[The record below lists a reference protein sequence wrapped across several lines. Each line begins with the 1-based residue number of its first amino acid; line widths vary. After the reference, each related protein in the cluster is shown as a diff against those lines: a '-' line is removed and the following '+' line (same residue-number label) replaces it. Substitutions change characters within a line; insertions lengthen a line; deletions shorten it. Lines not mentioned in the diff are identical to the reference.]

1 MWLYRALLHL
11 YPASWRAEYGAEMC
25 AVFAARRRGVY
36 ALLALWLEVFP
47 DLFMNA
53 IAIQLDVLRQDLR
66 YAGRTLKRSPGFA
79 MAAVAIA
86 AIGIGATTAA
96 FTMVDHVLISP
107 LPFARQERLVKLYE
121 DHWGNG
127 NRCRD
132 CDVSPANYRDWKR
145 MSTGF
150 EGLEAYRGLSVN
162 MVGQGEPER
171 VEGASV
177 TGGMFDNLGVQPVLG
192 RSFTA
197 QDDRD
202 TAPGTAILSYGLWQ
216 GHFGGDSKILGRV
229 IELDNTAYTIIGV
242 MPKSFHFPTREAQ
255 LWTPMRW
262 SPANFEDRTDTYIFA
277 VGRLKPGISLDRAQ
291 AEMHTIGSQLERE
304 YPKDLAQSSV
314 TVLALR
320 DVLSPRA
327 LLMLKVLLGAAL
339 CVLLIACTNLANL
352 LLARAMIRRRELAMR
367 MALGAGRERLVR
379 QMLTESLILALA
391 GGVLGL
397 ILAYSALPLLVR
409 LVPVALP
416 IAEIPSINARVL
428 TFALLL
434 TCATGIGFGIVPAI
448 RVGRRSGVTELHEG
462 GRSGIGGRR
471 ERIRSALVI
480 AQVSM
485 SIVLLVGFGLLARAL
500 LRIQAVDP
508 GFRADHVLTLRT
520 SLPMPKYEKL
530 EARIPFYRRVITD
543 ANSLPGVTGA
553 AYISFLPMGSIR
565 GGIWPVQI
573 VGHPE
578 ERSKRRTASLRFVT
592 PGFFSAMGIPLTR
605 GRDIGEGDVH
615 SAPWVAVV
623 SESFM
628 ERYWP
633 DWRDENPLGRHI
645 DFGNHDRVI
654 VGVVGDIRVRG
665 LERRSEPQV
674 YLSWQQPDNVS
685 PWYSPK
691 DLVVRTTADPLA
703 LAAALRR
710 IIHDADPTQPV
721 SDLNSLTG
729 VIEEETAPRRVQ
741 LGALG
746 AFGGIA
752 FLLAAVGIHGLLSFA
767 VTNRTQEIGVR
778 IALGAEASDIA
789 RMTLGNGFR
798 LAAIGVVLGVPLA
811 YGAGRLLESLLAG
824 VKPSDYATFTIAAG
838 LALLMTLAGSLL
850 PTLRAARV
858 DPITAIRS
866 E

>member
-1 MWLYRALLHL
+1 MPLYRALLHL
-11 YPASWRAEYGAEMC
+11 YPGSWRAEYGAEMC
-25 AVFAARRRGVY
+25 AIFAARRRGVSGVF
-36 ALLALWLEVFP
+36 AVLALWLHIFP
-47 DLFMNA
+47 DLIMNA
-53 IAIQLDVLRQDLR
+53 IATQLDVLRQDLR

-79 MAAVAIA
+79 LAAVAIA

-145 MSTGF
+145 LSTSF

-162 MVGQGEPER
+162 MVGQGTPEHI
-171 VEGASV
+171 EGASV
-177 TGGMFDNLGVQPVLG
+177 TGGMFDVLGIQPSLG

-202 TAPGTAILSYGLWQ
+202 SAPGVVILSYGLWQ
-216 GHFGGDSKILGRV
+216 AHFGGDANILGRV
-229 IELDNTAYTIIGV
+229 IQLDNTAYTIIGV
-242 MPKSFHFPTREAQ
+242 MPKSFYFPTREAQ
-255 LWTPMRW
+255 IWTPMRW
-262 SPANFEDRTDTYIFA
+262 SPANFEDRADTYIFA
-277 VGRLKPGISLDRAQ
+277 VGRLKSGISLARAQ

-304 YPKDLAQSSV
+304 FPKDLAQSSV
-314 TVLALR
+314 TVLELR

-367 MALGAGRERLVR
+367 MTLGAGRERLVR
-379 QMLTESLILALA
+379 QMLTESLLLALA
-391 GGVLGL
+391 GGALGL

-428 TFALLL
+428 SFALLI

-448 RVGRRSGVTELHEG
+448 RVGRRSGITELHEG
-462 GRSGIGGRR
+462 GRSGVGGRR
-471 ERIRSALVI
+471 ERVRSALVI
-480 AQVSM
+480 AQVSL
-485 SIVLLVGFGLLARAL
+485 SIVLLAGFGLLARAL
-500 LRIQAVDP
+500 WRIQSVDP
-508 GFRADHVLTLRT
+508 GFRADRVLTLRT
-520 SLPMPKYEKL
+520 SLPMPKYEQP
-530 EARIPFYRRVITD
+530 EPRIAFYRRVITE

-553 AYISFLPMGSIR
+553 AYISFLPMGGVR

-573 VGHPE
+573 AGRPE

-592 PGFFSAMGIPLTR
+592 PGFFSAMGIPLLS
-605 GRDIGEGDVH
+605 GRDISDADVH

-623 SESFM
+623 SASFVQ
-628 ERYWP
+628 RYWP
-633 DWRDENPLGRHI
+633 GENPLGRHF
-645 DFGNHDRVI
+645 DFGNHDRMI
-654 VGVVGDIRVRG
+654 IGVVGDIRVRG
-665 LERRSEPQV
+665 LERTSEPQV

-685 PWYSPK
+685 PWYAPK

-703 LAAALRR
+703 LAGALRR

-729 VIEEETAPRRVQ
+729 VLEGETAPRRVQ

-752 FLLAAVGIHGLLSFA
+752 FLLAAVGIHSLLSFA

-778 IALGAEASDIA
+778 MALGADAGDIA

-798 LAAIGVVLGVPLA
+798 LAAIGVLLGIPLA

-824 VKPSDYATFTIAAG
+824 VQPSDFATLAAAAG
-838 LALLMTLAGSLL
+838 LALVMTLAGSLL
-850 PTLRAARV
+850 PTLRAVRV
-858 DPITAIRS
+858 DPLTAIRT